1 MNVSASGSLAK
12 AHAARRPLRSLAT
25 PAIALLVVLGAAVGA
40 FGLEVLSLRRP
51 THEQLLAV
59 QADRW
64 LARHTAMRSV
74 ERIGARRVS
83 ATCVRTWMGPFGFLH
98 RRVSG
103 SLVVTT
109 AGALAVARGEIVR
122 VGAALADDDQPLAT
136 LEVELAGCTGV
147 LARRLSNALADRRP
161 LGSVATTIAGRTAY
175 RFDLKRRHSV
185 LQLFVDPRT
194 SRPIALH
201 LVGPTDAWAR
211 LRPQSEAVAR
221 NVFDRYLFLTH
232 PRRRRL

>member
-1 MNVSASGSLAK
+1 V
-12 AHAARRPLRSLAT
+12 PVV
-25 PAIALLVVLGAAVGA
+25 ALLVAAAAAIGA
-40 FGLEVLSLRRP
+40 FGLEVVSLRRP

-64 LARHTAMRSV
+64 LARHTAIRSV
-74 ERIGARRVS
+74 ERIGNRRVS
-83 ATCVRTWMGPFGFLH
+83 ATCVRTWMGPFGLLH
-98 RRVSG
+98 RRVRG
-103 SLVVTT
+103 SLVVTA
-109 AGALAVARGEIVR
+109 AGALAVARGDIVH
-122 VGAALADDDQPLAT
+122 VGADLLDDDQPLSA

-147 LARRLSNALADRRP
+147 LAQRLSNALADRRL
-161 LGSVATTIAGRTAY
+161 LGSVATTIGGRAAY

-185 LQLFVDPRT
+185 LQLFVDPPT
-194 SRPIALH
+194 STPIALH